1 MERVT
6 PAPEDEDIWA
16 NLVDIVLRKMPVCTT
31 QEEKAQHIEL
41 RRNEALQLAAAALHA
56 AGEHVLAENLLS

>member
-16 NLVDIVLRKMPVCTT
+16 NLVDIVLPKVLAHTVEDR
-31 QEEKAQHIEL
+31 EEQQKQRAEQ
-41 RRNEALQLAAAALHA
+41 ALLLAAAALHA
-56 AGEHVLAENLLS
+56 AGEHTLAENLIL